1 MSYKKPIKVK
11 DKFLVYSRGKPKAF
25 KVTEY
30 RCQDSDDYQNE
41 YIKGRVLP
49 NGIDEFFSRSRII
62 CKLNPED
69 FPEYFI

>member
-25 KVTEY
+25 KVTMYEKPHK
-30 RCQDSDDYQNE
+30 YQNE